1 MTDKD
6 SIGVLGVAVFFIA
19 YLLFVVL
26 H

>member
-26 H
+26 Y